1 MKIECSKE
9 KLEKALMLAERATS
23 KNPTLPILSYVLLET
38 GSSVLNVKSTNLEIG
53 LDIDLPAKVLKE
65 GSVAIKAS
73 ALLGF
78 LSNSDSDSQVI
89 MEAVSGNLNVK
100 TKNGH
105 ATIKGVSVDDFPKT
119 QKITGATSVVINGSL
134 LSGGIRSVFYSASV
148 SHVKPELASVVLF
161 GEGKHLFFVSTDSF
175 RLAEKKVDTDSAKEI
190 SQTII
195 PIKNANELARIAE
208 DFEKDKVELLFG
220 KNQIALQAKGVY
232 FVSRVVDGSFP
243 DYRQIIPKE
252 HKTEAVVLKEDFLRA
267 IRSTTVFSDSFNQI
281 VISVSPETKKMELRS
296 KNNDIGEGTTTVQS
310 AISGEPMEISF
321 NHRYLLDCFSSVNSD
336 SISISFSGSN
346 KPALI
351 RGVSESS
358 FLYVVMPMNK

>member
-1 MKIECSKE
+1 
-9 KLEKALMLAERATS
+9 
-23 KNPTLPILSYVLLET
+23 LS
-38 GSSVLNVKSTNLEIG
+38 
-53 LDIDLPAKVLKE
+53 
-65 GSVAIKAS
+65 
-73 ALLGF
+73 
-78 LSNSDSDSQVI
+78 
-89 MEAVSGNLNVK
+89 
-100 TKNGH
+100 
-105 ATIKGVSVDDFPKT
+105 
-119 QKITGATSVVINGSL
+119 
-134 LSGGIRSVFYSASV
+134 
-148 SHVKPELASVVLF
+148 
-161 GEGKHLFFVSTDSF
+161 
-175 RLAEKKVDTDSAKEI
+175 
-190 SQTII
+190 
-195 PIKNANELARIAE
+195 
-208 DFEKDKVELLFG
+208 
-220 KNQIALQAKGVY
+220 VY

>member
-1 MKIECSKE
+1 
-9 KLEKALMLAERATS
+9 
-23 KNPTLPILSYVLLET
+23 
-38 GSSVLNVKSTNLEIG
+38 
-53 LDIDLPAKVLKE
+53 
-65 GSVAIKAS
+65 
-73 ALLGF
+73 
-78 LSNSDSDSQVI
+78 
-89 MEAVSGNLNVK
+89 
-100 TKNGH
+100 
-105 ATIKGVSVDDFPKT
+105 
-119 QKITGATSVVINGSL
+119 
-134 LSGGIRSVFYSASV
+134 
-148 SHVKPELASVVLF
+148 VVLF